1 MGKERYRRWPGVRRR
16 LFRIDICALF
26 SPPHRLRA
34 SRTHAGSLIHDS
46 CIGGMMTCCSAVL
59 CKPQSDTEYQLHTMT
74 SVHYVPLR
82 WIIAQIHNFEDFSKL
97 KTPTPWYAPSRR
109 WDKRGREQLVQIH
122 GEYPGNKLSATALI
136 RMTLQVD
143 VDGITP
149 PRHPSLGPSV
159 RPGVLVD

>member
-1 MGKERYRRWPGVRRR
+1 
-16 LFRIDICALF
+16 
-26 SPPHRLRA
+26 
-34 SRTHAGSLIHDS
+34 
-46 CIGGMMTCCSAVL
+46 MTCCSAVL

-97 KTPTPWYAPSRR
+97 KTPTPGMRPPGVGTSGQENNWS
-109 WDKRGREQLVQIH
+109 QIH